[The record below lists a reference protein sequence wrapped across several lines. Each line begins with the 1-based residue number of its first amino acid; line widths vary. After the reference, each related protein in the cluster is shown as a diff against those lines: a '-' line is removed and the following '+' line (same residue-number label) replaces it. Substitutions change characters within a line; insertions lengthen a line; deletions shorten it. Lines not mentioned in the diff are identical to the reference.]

1 MRLRRYRTK
10 SNLSP
15 FALPRGQRAVGLLL
29 MVAGVAGFFLS
40 RLLFGEQVLFLFA
53 STVLT
58 FGGLAI
64 IVRAKKNQQ
73 AEAENSGEEYAPAEP
88 RSRAAR
94 RASAFGNASAAPA
107 PVRPRYASADS
118 LPPLAARVTRIFR
131 QQGAQVAVETQR
143 EDRFILQV
151 TSPLGEVFTAMILE
165 GADDVDATD
174 VRALY
179 ALVSAAGNTGGYL
192 IASGAFTE
200 RAEAW
205 AQGKPLRLISEAE
218 LGDLTV

>member
-10 SNLSP
+10 SNLPP
-15 FALPRGQRAVGLLL
+15 FALPRGPRAVGLLL

-40 RLLFGEQVLFLFA
+40 RLIFGEQLLWMLI
-53 STVLT
+53 STLVT

-73 AEAENSGEEYAPAEP
+73 AEGEDSEGYSSPPEP
-88 RSRAAR
+88 RSRPAR
-94 RASAFGNASAAPA
+94 RASAFGDSVAAPVPA
-107 PVRPRYASADS
+107 RPRYASADS

-131 QQGAQVAVETQR
+131 QQGAQVAVETQH
-143 EDRFILQV
+143 EDRCILQV

-165 GADDVDATD
+165 GAEDVEVVD

-179 ALVSAAGNTGGYL
+179 ALVSAAGNIGGYL

-200 RAEAW
+200 RAESW
-205 AQGKPLRLISEAE
+205 AQGRPLRLIREEE

>member
-15 FALPRGQRAVGLLL
+15 FALPRGPRAVGLLL
-29 MVAGVAGFFLS
+29 MVAGVLGFFLS
-40 RLLFGEQVLFLFA
+40 RLIFGEQLLWMLI
-53 STVLT
+53 STLVT

-64 IVRAKKNQQ
+64 IVRVKRNQQ
-73 AEAENSGEEYAPAEP
+73 AEADDNGEYYAPAEP
-88 RSRAAR
+88 RSRPTR
-94 RASAFGNASAAPA
+94 RASAFGDSVAAPA

-118 LPPLAARVTRIFR
+118 LPPMAARVTRIFR

-143 EDRFILQV
+143 EDRCILQV

-165 GADDVDATD
+165 GNEDVDASD
-174 VRALY
+174 ARALY

-192 IASGAFTE
+192 IASGAFTD
-200 RAEAW
+200 RAVAW
-205 AQGKPLRLISEAE
+205 VQGRPLRLISEEE